1 MRILTRYVL
10 SELIKVFLVALTGMT
25 LFMVLVGVS
34 REAYSQGL
42 GLKQILLLIPYILPD
57 ALRFAV
63 PGTILFAACSVYG
76 RMASSN
82 EVVAIKAQGISPL
95 TILWPTFVFA
105 FLVSL
110 VAVWLNDL
118 AASWGRD
125 GTRRVVIESAVDI
138 IYSRLEQQQSYSTR
152 QFAINVIGVQDKKLI
167 DPVFS
172 LAADGDKPATT
183 IACRE
188 AELHSNLAT
197 SELELICR
205 NGTIDRG
212 GASFVFPGEYKSVI
226 PLDEASKRGNRSA
239 ADIAFYQIPE
249 EVRVQQEHID
259 ATQQRMA
266 IEAGE
271 EMIDGD
277 FVALSGKGWDNS
289 RQTIVDDRARLFRL
303 LMEPQRRWA
312 NGFSCL
318 CFVLV
323 GAPLSIILRNADF
336 LTSFFACFCPI
347 LLIYYPLLMVGADQ
361 AKLGTLPPWSVWAG
375 NVILVFCGLWL
386 QRRVFRY

>member
-10 SELIKVFLVALTGMT
+10 VELIKVFLIALTGMT

-34 REAYSQGL
+34 REALSQGL
-42 GLKQILLLIPYILPD
+42 GLKQVLMLIPYILPD

-105 FLVSL
+105 FLISL
-110 VAVWLNDL
+110 VAVWLNDV

-125 GTRRVVIESAVDI
+125 GTRRVVIESVEDI
-138 IYSRLEQQQSYSTR
+138 VYSRLQQQRSYSSR
-152 QFAINVIGVQDKKLI
+152 QFAINVKRVDGKKLI
-167 DPVFS
+167 QPTFS
-172 LAADGDKPATT
+172 FAADGDNPAVT
-183 IACRE
+183 IVCEE
-188 AELHSNLAT
+188 AELHSDLAAST
-197 SELELICR
+197 LEMTCR
-205 NGTIDRG
+205 NGTIDVGDMRG
-212 GASFVFPGEYKSVI
+212 VFPDTLQRVI

-239 ADIAFYQIPE
+239 ADISLYQIPE
-249 EVRVQQEHID
+249 EVRIQQQQIDSTQQQMAID
-259 ATQQRMA
+259 AA
-266 IEAGE
+266 E

-277 FVALSGKGWDNS
+277 FTALTGKSWENTQ
-289 RQTIVDDRARLFRL
+289 RTIVEDRTRLYRL
-303 LMEPQRRWA
+303 LIEPQRRWA

-318 CFVLV
+318 CFVFI
-323 GAPLSIILRNADF
+323 GAPMAIVLRNADF
-336 LTSFFACFCPI
+336 LTSFFACFLPI
-347 LLIYYPLLMVGADQ
+347 LLIYYPLLIVGVDQ

-375 NVILVFCGLWL
+375 NVILVLCGLWL
-386 QRRVFRY
+386 QRRVYRY